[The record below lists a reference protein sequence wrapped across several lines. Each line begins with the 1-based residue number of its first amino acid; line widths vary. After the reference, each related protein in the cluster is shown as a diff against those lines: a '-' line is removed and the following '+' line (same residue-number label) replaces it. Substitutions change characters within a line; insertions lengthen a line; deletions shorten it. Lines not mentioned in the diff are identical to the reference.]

1 MLNLNAFAGLT
12 GMQYDTIIMNV
23 CVPSQVRQ
31 INKTTIN
38 FNINLNK
45 QKTMNYP
52 IGKRVIVRT
61 NRAGV
66 FFATLSEFDAQ
77 TRIAELKDCRRI
89 HYWEGACS
97 LSQLAEEGPKK
108 PDSCRFSMYVPVMQV
123 METIEI
129 IPCSDKAIKIIEGVK
144 IWKM

>member
-1 MLNLNAFAGLT
+1 
-12 GMQYDTIIMNV
+12 
-23 CVPSQVRQ
+23 
-31 INKTTIN
+31 
-38 FNINLNK
+38 
-45 QKTMNYP
+45 MNYP
-52 IGKRVIVRT
+52 IGKRIIVRT

-66 FFATLSEFDAQ
+66 FYATLSDFDAQ

-89 HYWEGACS
+89 YYWDGACS
-97 LSQLAEEGPKK
+97 LSQLAEEGTKK
-108 PDSCRFSMYVPVMQV
+108 PYSCRFSMYVPVMQV

>member
-1 MLNLNAFAGLT
+1 
-12 GMQYDTIIMNV
+12 
-23 CVPSQVRQ
+23 
-31 INKTTIN
+31 
-38 FNINLNK
+38 
-45 QKTMNYP
+45 MNYP

-66 FFATLSEFDAQ
+66 FYATLSEFDAQ
-77 TRIAELKDCRRI
+77 TRISELKDCRRI

-97 LSQLAEEGPKK
+97 LSQLAEEGTKK
-108 PDSCRFSMYVPVMQV
+108 PDSCRFSMYAPVMQV